1 MGGASVT
8 SNISLTVESED
19 GDGASGEVVCGD
31 GSGRSLLERAYPQE
45 VWRRGESCLRPER
58 SRVLLAR
65 SPSMDALEVRYNNL
79 VLLAMAVGDG
89 EEAIMPVALLAAIEA
104 CCGVL
109 QLELSIEVHTIYLCI
124 IAQ

>member
-1 MGGASVT
+1 MARRGRSP
-8 SNISLTVESED
+8 
-19 GDGASGEVVCGD
+19 VVMD
-31 GSGRSLLERAYPQE
+31 RGRSLLERAYPQE

-89 EEAIMPVALLAAIEA
+89 EEAITPVALLAAIEA

-109 QLELSIEVHTIYLCI
+109 QLELSIEVACPSHDLLLFFSTKEKCTMVL
-124 IAQ
+124 